1 MEDLFQE
8 VSTNIKDVEYSTYP
22 YYKNKDL
29 LSDISM
35 NDKAKLQQTSKDIN
49 GLIKYVES
57 LVNRNNKDITG
68 DNHLGNLKSPIFGTG
83 SQYNTDPQY
92 NSITIETMTNDNEN
106 SPESHYITLA
116 DKDPISEE
124 KNIEAFERRSQPEK
138 MMPADPISQFYLAS
152 LGAIGLF
159 ILYRLMV
166 KSS

>member
-68 DNHLGNLKSPIFGTG
+68 DNHLGNLKSHIFGAG
-83 SQYNTDPQY
+83 SQY

-124 KNIEAFERRSQPEK
+124 KYIEAFERRSEPEK
-138 MMPADPISQFYLAS
+138 MMPTDPISQFYLAT